1 MSLRTSLPKIVTDS
15 IPGPKSAE
23 LLKIRKNNVTDGVGM
38 LAPVFVDRAEGAMV
52 QDVDGNIFLDFV
64 AGIGVLNIGHSH
76 PEVVEAVKAQAER
89 YFAPNLNVF
98 NYAEYPKLAEKLN
111 EIIPIE
117 GEKETILVNTGA

>member
-1 MSLRTSLPKIVTDS
+1 MSLRTSLPKIVTET

-64 AGIGVLNIGHSH
+64 AGIGVLNI
-76 PEVVEAVKAQAER
+76 
-89 YFAPNLNVF
+89 
-98 NYAEYPKLAEKLN
+98 
-111 EIIPIE
+111 
-117 GEKETILVNTGA
+117 

>member
-89 YFAPNLNVF
+89 YSATNLNVF
-98 NYAEYPKLAEKLN
+98 NYAE
-111 EIIPIE
+111 
-117 GEKETILVNTGA
+117 